1 MLSNAFIDIK
11 FNYAPLKWIFCGK
24 GLYLKTQ
31 KINLKTP
38 KVIYQPNETY
48 EELLELS
55 ETVSIH
61 QRHLQKY
68 FLLKLQIYVLFIYS

>member
-1 MLSNAFIDIK
+1 MLSNAFIDSK

-38 KVIYQPNETY
+38 KVIYQPNETC

>member
-1 MLSNAFIDIK
+1 MLNNAFIDSK
-11 FNYAPLKWIFCGK
+11 FNYAPLKWIFCRK

-31 KINLKTP
+31 KINLKTL

-68 FLLKLQIYVLFIYS
+68 FLLKLQIYVLL